1 MIQVKDNVYW
11 LGLKDWDL
19 RRFHGHELS
28 THRGSTYN
36 TYLIRDEKTILVDT
50 VWTPYQDAF
59 LDILEKEVGIEN
71 IDGIVINH
79 NEPDHGGSLGA
90 LMERIP
96 NVPIY
101 CSKKGVESIKGHFH
115 KDWNFVP
122 VKAGD

>member
-50 VWTPYQDAF
+50 VWTPYQNDF
-59 LDILEKEVGIEN
+59 LDILEKEVGIAN

-79 NEPDHGGSLGA
+79 NDPDHGA
-90 LMERIP
+90 
-96 NVPIY
+96 V
-101 CSKKGVESIKGHFH
+101 
-115 KDWNFVP
+115 
-122 VKAGD
+122 